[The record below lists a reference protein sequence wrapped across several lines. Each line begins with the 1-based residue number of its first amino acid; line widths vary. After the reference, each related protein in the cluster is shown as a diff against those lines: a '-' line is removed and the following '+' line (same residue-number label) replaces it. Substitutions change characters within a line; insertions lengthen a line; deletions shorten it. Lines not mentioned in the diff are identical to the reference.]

1 MYILLKIVIFY
12 VLLQITAKSDVY
24 SKRPNIISGLL
35 FLVFMIMILDPK
47 VMRYMKQK
55 ILKITWKNP
64 KKLSKK
70 DNVKIIIITSYG
82 ITL

>member
-55 ILKITWKNP
+55 ILKIT
-64 KKLSKK
+64 
-70 DNVKIIIITSYG
+70 
-82 ITL
+82 